1 MPRQEIEGKAVK
13 IPELDKLTT
22 LLEVF
27 DMPRSIAFYR
37 DALGFQ
43 VVHTSQPGSEFSWA
57 LLAREGAALMLNTAY
72 DEDEERPA
80 EPEPERVEAHA
91 DTALFFGCKD
101 LDGAYQHLLGTGVPV
116 REPTVTRY
124 GMRQLWLQDPDGFR
138 ICLQCPV

>member
-1 MPRQEIEGKAVK
+1 MK
-13 IPELDKLTT
+13 IPELDRLTT

-27 DMPRSIAFYR
+27 DMPRSITFYR

-43 VVHTSQPGSEFSWA
+43 VVHTSQPGSEFNWA

-72 DEDEERPA
+72 DEGERPA

-101 LDGAYQHLLGTGVPV
+101 LDGAYEHLLKIGLPV

-124 GMRQLWLQDPDGFR
+124 GMRQVWLEDPDGFR